1 MYGGILSLTYSHV
14 YHYITL
20 HYITSWWDF
29 VMVGICWVTVMMMM
43 MMVMMSMD
51 PPIVKKGDESSR
63 GVEELREQDGATR
76 RAGNLVEDEI

>member
-1 MYGGILSLTYSHV
+1 MKMTILIMMILTAM
-14 YHYITL
+14 
-20 HYITSWWDF
+20 
-29 VMVGICWVTVMMMM
+29 VMAMMMM
-43 MMVMMSMD
+43 MFMD

>member
-1 MYGGILSLTYSHV
+1 MKMTILIMMILTV
-14 YHYITL
+14 
-20 HYITSWWDF
+20 
-29 VMVGICWVTVMMMM
+29 M